1 MPLAVIF
8 SRGLSGLDAP
18 QVRVE
23 VHLTNGLPSFTI
35 VGLADTG
42 VRESKDR
49 VRAAIIQSGYEF
61 PNRRITVNLAPA
73 DLPKYS
79 GRFDLAIA
87 LGILAASAQLPCNQ
101 LDQYE
106 FAGELSLSGELRPFS
121 GCLAI
126 AMAMRKEKSLRRFII
141 PQENC
146 SVTSIIPDLSVLGA
160 NSLAQVCDFL
170 CGRVQLEKLSNH
182 TKKLTA
188 DLKETSAHD
197 IAHIQG
203 QLIAKRGLEIAAAG
217 FHSLLLAGPPGC
229 GKSMLAKCLPQ
240 LLPKLTLDEALEVA
254 ALHSLRGARHHRAL
268 ATADL
273 SRLRP
278 WQHPHHSITTAALV
292 GGGAHPLPG
301 AITLAHQ
308 GILFLDELPQFARQT
323 LEALREPLQNRVVTI
338 TRAHLSSHFPCNFM
352 LVAAMNLCPCGYFGH
367 PEKVCICS
375 ATQRLRYQ
383 NKISGPLLDRIDI
396 KMMITPVPHEL
407 FFQTQLTATASANS
421 NQVATRIANA
431 WALQI
436 NRQGKLNH
444 ALDDQ
449 EIKNWVEID
458 AADEHDLYAVWKGL
472 NLSGRGMHR
481 LLKIARTIADL
492 EGATSTRVKRAHL
505 LEASA
510 LSKPINGMMN

>member
-8 SRGLSGLDAP
+8 SRGLNGLDAP

-23 VHLTNGLPSFTI
+23 VHLANGLPAFTI

-49 VRAAIIQSGYEF
+49 VRAAIIQSGFEF

-87 LGILAASAQLPCNQ
+87 LGILAASAQLPCKQ

-121 GCLAI
+121 GCLAL
-126 AMAMRKEKSLRRFII
+126 AMAMRKEKSLRSFII

-160 NSLAQVCDFL
+160 NCLTQVCDFL
-170 CGRVQLEKLSNH
+170 CGRIQLEVISNCA
-182 TKKLTA
+182 KKLTI
-188 DLKETSAHD
+188 DLKEAGAHD

-203 QLIAKRGLEIAAAG
+203 HLIAKRGLEIAAAG

-240 LLPKLTLDEALEVA
+240 LLPKLTLDEALEIA
-254 ALHSLRGARHHRAL
+254 ALHSLKAARHHSAL
-268 ATADL
+268 ESTDL

-278 WQHPHHSITTAALV
+278 WQNPHHSITTAALV

-308 GILFLDELPQFARQT
+308 GVLFLDELPQFARPT
-323 LEALREPLQNRVVTI
+323 LEALREPLQNRRVTI

-352 LVAAMNLCPCGYFGH
+352 LVAAMNLCICGYFGH
-367 PEKVCICS
+367 PEKVCVCS
-375 ATQRLRYQ
+375 AAQRLRYQ

-396 KMMITPVPHEL
+396 KMMIAPVPHEL
-407 FFQTQLTATASANS
+407 FFQTQLTTTASATS
-421 NQVATRIANA
+421 SQVATRIANA

-436 NRQGKLNH
+436 SRQGKMNH
-444 ALDDQ
+444 ALDTQ
-449 EIKNWVEID
+449 EMKRWVKID
-458 AADEHDLYAVWKGL
+458 AADEGELQTVWKGL
-472 NLSGRGMHR
+472 NLSGRGIQR

-492 EGATSTRVKRAHL
+492 EGSTSTQLKRTHL

>member
-8 SRGLSGLDAP
+8 SRGLNGLDAP

-23 VHLTNGLPSFTI
+23 VHLANGLPAFTI

-49 VRAAIIQSGYEF
+49 VRAAIIQSGFEF

-87 LGILAASAQLPCNQ
+87 LGILAASAQLPCKQ

-126 AMAMRKEKSLRRFII
+126 AMAMRKEKSLRSFII

-160 NSLAQVCDFL
+160 NCLTQVCDFL
-170 CGRVQLEKLSNH
+170 CGRIQLEVISNCA
-182 TKKLTA
+182 KKLTI
-188 DLKETSAHD
+188 DLKEAGAHD

-203 QLIAKRGLEIAAAG
+203 HLIAKRGLEIAAAG

-240 LLPKLTLDEALEVA
+240 LLPKLTLDEALEIA
-254 ALHSLRGARHHRAL
+254 ALHSLKAARHHSAL
-268 ATADL
+268 ESTDL

-278 WQHPHHSITTAALV
+278 WQNPHHSITTAALV

-308 GILFLDELPQFARQT
+308 GVLFLDELPQFARPT
-323 LEALREPLQNRVVTI
+323 LEALREPLQNRRVTI
-338 TRAHLSSHFPCNFM
+338 TRAHHSSHFPCNFM
-352 LVAAMNLCPCGYFGH
+352 LVAAMNLCICGYFGH
-367 PEKVCICS
+367 PEKVCVCS
-375 ATQRLRYQ
+375 AAQRLRYQ

-396 KMMITPVPHEL
+396 KMMIAPVPHEL
-407 FFQTQLTATASANS
+407 FFQTQLTTTASATS
-421 NQVATRIANA
+421 SQVATRIANA

-436 NRQGKLNH
+436 SRQGKMNH
-444 ALDDQ
+444 ALDTQ
-449 EIKNWVEID
+449 EMKRWVKID
-458 AADEHDLYAVWKGL
+458 AADEGELQTVWKGL
-472 NLSGRGMHR
+472 NLSGRGIQR

-492 EGATSTRVKRAHL
+492 EGSTSTQLKRTHL

-510 LSKPINGMMN
+510 LSKPINSMMN

>member
-8 SRGLSGLDAP
+8 SRGLNGLDAP

-23 VHLTNGLPSFTI
+23 VHLANGLPAFTI

-49 VRAAIIQSGYEF
+49 VRAAIIQSGFEF

-87 LGILAASAQLPCNQ
+87 LGILAASAQLPCKQ

-126 AMAMRKEKSLRRFII
+126 AMAMRKEKSLRSFII

-160 NSLAQVCDFL
+160 NCLTQVCDFL
-170 CGRVQLEKLSNH
+170 CGRIQLEVISNCA
-182 TKKLTA
+182 KKLTI
-188 DLKETSAHD
+188 DLKEAGAHD

-203 QLIAKRGLEIAAAG
+203 HLIAKRGLEIAAAG

-240 LLPKLTLDEALEVA
+240 LLPKLTLDEALEIA
-254 ALHSLRGARHHRAL
+254 ALHSLKAARHHSAL
-268 ATADL
+268 ESTDL

-278 WQHPHHSITTAALV
+278 WQNPHHSITTAALV

-308 GILFLDELPQFARQT
+308 GVLFLDELPQFARPT
-323 LEALREPLQNRVVTI
+323 LEALREPLQNRRVTI

-352 LVAAMNLCPCGYFGH
+352 LVAAMNLCICGYFGH
-367 PEKVCICS
+367 PEKVCVCS
-375 ATQRLRYQ
+375 AAQRLRYQ

-396 KMMITPVPHEL
+396 KMMIAPMPHEL
-407 FFQTQLTATASANS
+407 FFQTQLTTTASATS
-421 NQVATRIANA
+421 SQVATRIANA

-436 NRQGKLNH
+436 SRQGKMNH
-444 ALDDQ
+444 ALDTQ
-449 EIKNWVEID
+449 EMKRWVKID
-458 AADEHDLYAVWKGL
+458 AADEGELQTVWKGL
-472 NLSGRGMHR
+472 NLSGRGIQR

-492 EGATSTRVKRAHL
+492 EGSTSTQLKRAHL

>member
-8 SRGLSGLDAP
+8 SRGLNGLDAP

-23 VHLTNGLPSFTI
+23 VHLANGLPAFTI

-49 VRAAIIQSGYEF
+49 VRAAIIQSGFEF

-87 LGILAASAQLPCNQ
+87 LGILAASAQLPCKQ

-126 AMAMRKEKSLRRFII
+126 AMAMRKEKSLRSFII

-160 NSLAQVCDFL
+160 NCLTQVCDFL
-170 CGRVQLEKLSNH
+170 CGRIQLEVISNRA
-182 TKKLTA
+182 KKLTI
-188 DLKETSAHD
+188 DLKEAGAHD

-203 QLIAKRGLEIAAAG
+203 HLIAKRGLEIAAAG

-240 LLPKLTLDEALEVA
+240 LLPKLTLDEALEIA
-254 ALHSLRGARHHRAL
+254 ALHSLKAARHHSAL
-268 ATADL
+268 ESTDL

-278 WQHPHHSITTAALV
+278 WQNPHHSITTAALV

-308 GILFLDELPQFARQT
+308 GVLF
-323 LEALREPLQNRVVTI
+323 
-338 TRAHLSSHFPCNFM
+338 
-352 LVAAMNLCPCGYFGH
+352 
-367 PEKVCICS
+367 
-375 ATQRLRYQ
+375 
-383 NKISGPLLDRIDI
+383 
-396 KMMITPVPHEL
+396 
-407 FFQTQLTATASANS
+407 
-421 NQVATRIANA
+421 
-431 WALQI
+431 
-436 NRQGKLNH
+436 
-444 ALDDQ
+444 
-449 EIKNWVEID
+449 
-458 AADEHDLYAVWKGL
+458 
-472 NLSGRGMHR
+472 
-481 LLKIARTIADL
+481 
-492 EGATSTRVKRAHL
+492 
-505 LEASA
+505 
-510 LSKPINGMMN
+510 

>member
-8 SRGLSGLDAP
+8 SRGLNGLDAP

-23 VHLTNGLPSFTI
+23 VHLANGLPAFTI

-49 VRAAIIQSGYEF
+49 VRAAIIQSGFEF

-87 LGILAASAQLPCNQ
+87 LGILAASAQLPCKQ

-126 AMAMRKEKSLRRFII
+126 AMAMRKEKSLRSFII

-160 NSLAQVCDFL
+160 NCLTQVCDFL
-170 CGRVQLEKLSNH
+170 CGRIQLEVISNCA
-182 TKKLTA
+182 KKLTI
-188 DLKETSAHD
+188 DLKEAGAHD

-203 QLIAKRGLEIAAAG
+203 HLIAKRGLEIAAAG

-240 LLPKLTLDEALEVA
+240 LLPKLTLDEALEIA
-254 ALHSLRGARHHRAL
+254 ALHSLKAARHHSAL
-268 ATADL
+268 ESTDL

-278 WQHPHHSITTAALV
+278 WQNPHHSITTAALV

-308 GILFLDELPQFARQT
+308 GVLFLDELPQFARPT
-323 LEALREPLQNRVVTI
+323 LEALREPLQNRRVTI

-352 LVAAMNLCPCGYFGH
+352 LVAAMNLCICGYFGH
-367 PEKVCICS
+367 PEKVCVCS
-375 ATQRLRYQ
+375 AAQRLRYQ

-396 KMMITPVPHEL
+396 KMMIAPVPHEL
-407 FFQTQLTATASANS
+407 FFQTQLTTTASATS
-421 NQVATRIANA
+421 SQVATRIANA

-436 NRQGKLNH
+436 SRQGKMNH
-444 ALDDQ
+444 ALDTQ
-449 EIKNWVEID
+449 EMKRWVKID
-458 AADEHDLYAVWKGL
+458 AADEGELQTVWKGL
-472 NLSGRGMHR
+472 NLSGRGIQR

-492 EGATSTRVKRAHL
+492 EGSTSTQLKRTHL

>member
-23 VHLTNGLPSFTI
+23 VHLANGLPAFTI

-42 VRESKDR
+42 VKESKDR

-87 LGILAASAQLPCNQ
+87 LGILAASGQLPCKQ

-126 AMAMRKEKSLRRFII
+126 AMAMRKEKSLRSFII

-146 SVTSIIPDLSVLGA
+146 SVTSIIPDLSILGA
-160 NSLAQVCDFL
+160 HCLAQVCDFL
-170 CGRVQLEKLSNH
+170 CGRIQLELVGDSAKKLS
-182 TKKLTA
+182 A
-188 DLKETSAHD
+188 DLKEASAHD
-197 IAHIQG
+197 IARIQG
-203 QLIAKRGLEIAAAG
+203 HLIAKRGLEIAAAG

-240 LLPKLTLDEALEVA
+240 LLPQLTLDEAIEVA
-254 ALHSLRGARHHRAL
+254 ALQSLKAARNHSAL
-268 ATADL
+268 VSTDL
-273 SRLRP
+273 PRLRP
-278 WQHPHHSITTAALV
+278 WQNPHHSITTTALV

-308 GILFLDELPQFARQT
+308 GVLFLDELPQFARPT
-323 LEALREPLQNRVVTI
+323 LEALREPLQNRLVTI
-338 TRAHLSSHFPCNFM
+338 SRAHLSSHFPCNFM

-367 PEKVCICS
+367 PDKVCVCS
-375 ATQRLRYQ
+375 TAQRLRYQ

-396 KMMITPVPHEL
+396 KMMIAPVPHEL
-407 FFQTQLTATASANS
+407 FFQTQLATTASANS
-421 NQVATRIANA
+421 SQVAMRIANA

-444 ALDDQ
+444 ALDAQ

-458 AADEHDLYAVWKGL
+458 AADESELHTVWKGL
-472 NLSGRGMHR
+472 NLSGRGLHR

-492 EGATSTRVKRAHL
+492 EGSTSTQIKRAHL

-510 LSKPINGMMN
+510 LSKPINGMTN

>member
-8 SRGLSGLDAP
+8 SRGLNGLDAP

-23 VHLTNGLPSFTI
+23 VHLANGLPAFTI

-49 VRAAIIQSGYEF
+49 VRAAIIQSGFEF

-87 LGILAASAQLPCNQ
+87 LGILAASAQLPCKQ

-126 AMAMRKEKSLRRFII
+126 AMAMRKEKSLRSFII

-160 NSLAQVCDFL
+160 NCLTQVCDFL
-170 CGRVQLEKLSNH
+170 CGRIQLEVISNCA
-182 TKKLTA
+182 KKLTI
-188 DLKETSAHD
+188 DLKEAGAHD

-203 QLIAKRGLEIAAAG
+203 HLIAKRGLEIAAAG

-240 LLPKLTLDEALEVA
+240 LLPKLTLDEALEIA
-254 ALHSLRGARHHRAL
+254 ALHSLKAARHHSAL
-268 ATADL
+268 ESTDL

-278 WQHPHHSITTAALV
+278 WQNPHHSITTAALV

-308 GILFLDELPQFARQT
+308 GVLFLDELPQFARPT
-323 LEALREPLQNRVVTI
+323 LEALREPLQNRRVTI
-338 TRAHLSSHFPCNFM
+338 TRAHHSSHFPCNFM
-352 LVAAMNLCPCGYFGH
+352 LVAAMNLCICGYFGH
-367 PEKVCICS
+367 PEKVCVCS
-375 ATQRLRYQ
+375 AAQRLRYQ

-396 KMMITPVPHEL
+396 KMMIAPVPHEL
-407 FFQTQLTATASANS
+407 FFQTQLTTTASATS
-421 NQVATRIANA
+421 SQVATRIANA

-436 NRQGKLNH
+436 SRQGKMNH
-444 ALDDQ
+444 ALDTQ
-449 EIKNWVEID
+449 EMKRWVKID
-458 AADEHDLYAVWKGL
+458 AADEGELQTVWKGL
-472 NLSGRGMHR
+472 NLSGRGIQR

-492 EGATSTRVKRAHL
+492 EGSTSTQLKRTHL